1 MRYKWIF
8 ILVFCYTTGKCQDS
22 KWLNLRNED
31 LRATESNEVYQQFKE
46 ELTIPELEYYLHHDP
61 LPHMRAYAFLAL
73 LSKRVDNLE
82 ELLNQYL
89 DDTAVVSISQEQ
101 SPIPAYRMI
110 DLMLY
115 SMDTANYPVVQH
127 TYEEYAKQVLPYQ
140 IDIQVDI
147 DIDSSDL
154 QEEW

>member
-1 MRYKWIF
+1 
-8 ILVFCYTTGKCQDS
+8 
-22 KWLNLRNED
+22 
-31 LRATESNEVYQQFKE
+31 
-46 ELTIPELEYYLHHDP
+46 
-61 LPHMRAYAFLAL
+61 MRAYAFLAL

>member
-31 LRATESNEVYQQFKE
+31 LRATESNEVYQQFKK
-46 ELTIPELEYYLHHDP
+46 ELTIPELKYYLHHDP
-61 LPHMRAYAFLAL
+61 LPHMRTYAFLAL
-73 LSKRVDNLE
+73 LERRVPDLE
-82 ELLNQYL
+82 KLLNQHL
-89 DDTAVVSISQEQ
+89 TDTAIVYVSLLQ
-101 SPIPAYRMI
+101 SPFMAHRMI